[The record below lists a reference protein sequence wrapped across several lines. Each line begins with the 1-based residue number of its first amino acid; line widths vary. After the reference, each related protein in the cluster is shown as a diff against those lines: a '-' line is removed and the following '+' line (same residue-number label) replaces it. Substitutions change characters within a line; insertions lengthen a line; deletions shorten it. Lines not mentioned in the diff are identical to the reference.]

1 MGAVGSVVVSILAD
15 RWGLTTI
22 TIVSLAVNGGCCLAA
37 GHLYGSHPPI
47 LIGFSLIWGFGVVA
61 NSAQFPTSESE
72 LADPQYFETVLK
84 LQACMDFLLT
94 LGSIRLIPVVLES
107 ASWNSAFTMLVAGPV
122 LGAWSVWREAKAV
135 AFCSR
140 NRR

>member
-1 MGAVGSVVVSILAD
+1 
-15 RWGLTTI
+15 
-22 TIVSLAVNGGCCLAA
+22 
-37 GHLYGSHPPI
+37 
-47 LIGFSLIWGFGVVA
+47 
-61 NSAQFPTSESE
+61 
-72 LADPQYFETVLK
+72 VLK